1 MHAVHRPAVPLLS
14 IMVLWLCIAPPAT
27 GQVTQLQVN
36 RLEQDV
42 RDLRRELEMQRRRIE
57 EMERAAA
64 TGPRPPRVAGARPGT
79 AGASTGQPAPATAQ
93 WLSAGS
99 WEKVRPGL
107 SELEVVALLG
117 QPTSMRTSDDGRRR
131 TLFYALEIGSAGYL
145 AGNVVLQAGQVTAVE
160 IPRLR

>member
-1 MHAVHRPAVPLLS
+1 MHAVRLPAVTRLS
-14 IMVLWLCIAPPAT
+14 IMVLWLCIAPPAP
-27 GQVTQLQVN
+27 GQVTQQVN

-42 RDLRRELEMQRRRIE
+42 RDLRRELDMQRRRIE
-57 EMERAAA
+57 ELERAAA
-64 TGPRPPRVAGARPGT
+64 TGARPPRAAGARAGT
-79 AGASTGQPAPATAQ
+79 SGASPGPAAPAAAQ
-93 WLSAGS
+93 WLSAAS

-117 QPTSMRTSDDGRRR
+117 QPTSMRASDDGQRR

-145 AGNVVLQAGQVTAVE
+145 AGNVVLEAGRVTAVE